1 MVYQYKIVKNYDLEK
16 KNLAYIAGIS
26 SIGMAYKMSLASI
39 DIADALFVEREAIRM
54 HKKYNDYFDLLTPK
68 MLMSISISAMSMS
81 QNLDKYKQK
90 VIKYSL

>member
-1 MVYQYKIVKNYDLEK
+1 MVYKYKIVKNYDLEK

-26 SIGMAYKMSLASI
+26 SIGMAYKMSLAPI